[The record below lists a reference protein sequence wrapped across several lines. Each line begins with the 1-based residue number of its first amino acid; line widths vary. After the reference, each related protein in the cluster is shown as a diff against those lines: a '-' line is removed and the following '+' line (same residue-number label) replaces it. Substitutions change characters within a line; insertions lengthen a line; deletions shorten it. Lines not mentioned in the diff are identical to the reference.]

1 VNRKYVPQTFFLIVL
16 AATGCGG
23 NTTLTPPSP
32 VVAQT
37 QTWKV
42 TAGASS
48 QNEALEALLYY
59 PAAITIDAGDSI
71 VWTAPA
77 AEPHTISFP
86 IAGQKPIA
94 PTDPTATL
102 PEGGTTYDGTAYVS
116 SGFIAGGA
124 TYTLKFPK
132 PGTYTYYSLPQE
144 PLAVG
149 TVVVHAA
156 GLARP
161 KTQAAYDAE
170 AQASIAADEAS
181 ALASVATVPALADT
195 IAAGVS
201 PATPGGASS
210 SVMRF
215 LAGPTLVDDQSV
227 TVPVGTTLT
236 FKNLSNNVPHTVTF
250 PALGASP
257 PEGPPFQAGSGGSTY
272 DGSALV
278 NSGPI
283 GPGGTFHLTFTKA
296 GTFPYYC
303 LFHDDEE
310 GMMGTVTVTP

>member
-1 VNRKYVPQTFFLIVL
+1 VNRHDFFKAVFVLL

-23 NTTLTPPSP
+23 TTTLTPQKP
-32 VVAQT
+32 VVEQA
-37 QTWKV
+37 QTWKA

-48 QNEALEALLYY
+48 RNEALQALLFY
-59 PAAITIDAGDSI
+59 PASITIDAGDSI

-86 IAGQKPIA
+86 IAGLKPIS
-94 PTDPTATL
+94 PTDPTAAL
-102 PEGGTTYDGTAYVS
+102 PQGGTTYDGAAYVS
-116 SGFIAGGA
+116 SGFIAEGA
-124 TYTLKFPK
+124 TFKLTFPK

-149 TVVVHAA
+149 TVVVQTDGAA
-156 GLARP
+156 YP
-161 KTQAAYDAE
+161 ETQAAYDAA
-170 AQASIAADEAS
+170 AQASIASDEAN
-181 ALASVATVPALADT
+181 ALAAVGTVPSTPDT

-201 PATPGGASS
+201 PATAGGASS

-215 LAGPTLVDDQSV
+215 LAGPSLVDDQSV
-227 TVPVGTTLT
+227 TVPVGTTIT

-257 PEGPPFQAGSGGSTY
+257 PPGPPFQRGSGGSSY
-272 DGSALV
+272 DGTALV

-283 GPGGTFHLTFTKA
+283 PPGGTYRLTFTKS

-303 LFHDDEE
+303 LFHDDDE
-310 GMMGTVTVTP
+310 GMMATVTVTP

>member
-1 VNRKYVPQTFFLIVL
+1 VNRAYVSRTLVFVML

-23 NTTLTPPSP
+23 NTTLTPPPP

-86 IAGQKPIA
+86 IAGQKPVA
-94 PTDPTATL
+94 PTDPTAAL
-102 PEGGTTYDGTAYVS
+102 PEGGTSYDGTAYVS
-116 SGFIAGGA
+116 SGFIAEGA
-124 TYTLKFPK
+124 TFTLKFPK

-149 TVVVHAA
+149 TVVVQAA
-156 GLARP
+156 GAAHP
-161 KTQAAYDAE
+161 KTQAAYDAA
-170 AQASIAADEAS
+170 AQASIAADEKS
-181 ALASVATVPALADT
+181 ALASVATIPSIPNT

-227 TVPVGTTLT
+227 TIPVGTTLT

-257 PEGPPFQAGSGGSTY
+257 PSGPPFQPGTGGTTY

-278 NSGPI
+278 NSGVIP
-283 GPGGTFHLTFTKA
+283 PGGTFALTFTKA

-303 LFHDDEE
+303 LFHDDDE
-310 GMMGTVTVTP
+310 GMMGSVTVTP